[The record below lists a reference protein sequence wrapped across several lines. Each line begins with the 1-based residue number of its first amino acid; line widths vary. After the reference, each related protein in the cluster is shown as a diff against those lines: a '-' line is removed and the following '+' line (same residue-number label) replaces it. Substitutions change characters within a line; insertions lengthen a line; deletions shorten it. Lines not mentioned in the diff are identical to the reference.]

1 MFKTTLA
8 AAALLATAASVHAE
22 VQMTEAQ
29 YQTVKAKADVL
40 KDCMRPAEQWK
51 GYSSPQ
57 DLLMHCAVGTVAF
70 LDACKAVPGNTEAM
84 CLSAATFGAHDVI
97 TAAGH

>member
-8 AAALLATAASVHAE
+8 AAALLAIAASAHAE

-29 YQTVKAKADVL
+29 YQAVKAKADAL
-40 KDCMRPAEQWK
+40 KDCMRPVEQRR
-51 GYSSPQ
+51 GYSLPQ
-57 DLLMHCAVGTVAF
+57 DLLMHCAVGTMAF
-70 LDACKAVPGNTEAM
+70 LDACAAVPGNSAAM
-84 CLSAATFGAHDVI
+84 CLSAATFGAHGVI